1 MQKTKKSFKTACVIA
16 VSLLLFLCLLTG
28 CKQNQTA
35 QGTSDAVFRE
45 ETISYRN
52 TEKNGNTE
60 EWQWWTDYL
69 VSTAAED
76 VPYAFAFIYVGDH
89 KADFSWG
96 FYDDRESFVTD
107 FSEKKSGM
115 DMNPKDDGSIPW
127 YFVKLRMD
135 DGIYGADIY
144 EYMQQ
149 NLSEEGYKYEAC
161 TLDSGRL
168 YVIFHTSLTAWEE
181 EYSIWANTEAV
192 ICDGYMYLLACKGAD
207 EENIEEIDSELARF
221 ETQYHD
227 GYYRTGTIMD
237 EDALYWSDH
246 MQRVT
251 ELENPQRIFTEE
263 RATDIDNPD
272 RLMGYFGLLRKAE
285 YQIKLAP
292 DMPEMMISFQ
302 FAEEIPEEGY
312 ETYLFNGSS
321 MDETYQMEIRNVE
334 DNSLIQTT
342 DVNLC
347 IERTDTI
354 SFEDIDG
361 DGYLEMNIV
370 YPTHWSGDDEIEV
383 DHRAYWTWDREKNEL
398 VQGKG
403 QTASNR
409 EDVPEA
415 NSTFILVTVE
425 QGDCLWNLAVEYYG
439 DGRKWTE
446 IYEWNQATIGDDPS
460 LIYEGMILN
469 LPWETD
475 DQLFTIP

>member
-1 MQKTKKSFKTACVIA
+1 
-16 VSLLLFLCLLTG
+16 
-28 CKQNQTA
+28 
-35 QGTSDAVFRE
+35 
-45 ETISYRN
+45 
-52 TEKNGNTE
+52 
-60 EWQWWTDYL
+60 
-69 VSTAAED
+69 
-76 VPYAFAFIYVGDH
+76 
-89 KADFSWG
+89 
-96 FYDDRESFVTD
+96 
-107 FSEKKSGM
+107 
-115 DMNPKDDGSIPW
+115 
-127 YFVKLRMD
+127 
-135 DGIYGADIY
+135 
-144 EYMQQ
+144 
-149 NLSEEGYKYEAC
+149 
-161 TLDSGRL
+161 
-168 YVIFHTSLTAWEE
+168 
-181 EYSIWANTEAV
+181 
-192 ICDGYMYLLACKGAD
+192 
-207 EENIEEIDSELARF
+207 
-221 ETQYHD
+221 
-227 GYYRTGTIMD
+227 
-237 EDALYWSDH
+237 
-246 MQRVT
+246 
-251 ELENPQRIFTEE
+251 
-263 RATDIDNPD
+263 
-272 RLMGYFGLLRKAE
+272 MGYFGLLRKAE

-370 YPTHWSGDDEIEV
+370 YPTHWSGDDEIDV

-403 QTASNR
+403 QTASNG

-475 DQLFTIP
+475 NQLFTIP